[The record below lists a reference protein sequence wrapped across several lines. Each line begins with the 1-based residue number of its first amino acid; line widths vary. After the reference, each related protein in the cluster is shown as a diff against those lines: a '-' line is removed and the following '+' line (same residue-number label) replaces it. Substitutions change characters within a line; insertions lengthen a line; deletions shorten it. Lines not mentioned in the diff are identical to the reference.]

1 MNMNNEEKFLL
12 MSLDEKKSKKL
23 AQAVS
28 NESCRKILNYLA
40 NKEGTETEISK
51 ELNIPLSTVHYNLQQ
66 LIKTGLV
73 IVEEYHYSK
82 KGKEINHYKLANKYI
97 IIAPKQKDNKN
108 IKDILKKIIPV
119 GAIIVVIAAI
129 MRFFNGMTATLS
141 NKVGQTTIMNKTLE
155 ISADYSNE
163 LARSTPQAVNATIS
177 NTNSLWSKPSIWF
190 LIGGLSFLI
199 LYLLI
204 EILRKKLKK

>member
-1 MNMNNEEKFLL
+1 MNNEEKFLL

>member
-1 MNMNNEEKFLL
+1 MNNEEKFLL

-108 IKDILKKIIPV
+108 IKDVLKKIIPV

-129 MRFFNGMTATLS
+129 MRFFNGMTASLS
-141 NKVGQTTIMNKTLE
+141 NDASKPAIMNRTLE